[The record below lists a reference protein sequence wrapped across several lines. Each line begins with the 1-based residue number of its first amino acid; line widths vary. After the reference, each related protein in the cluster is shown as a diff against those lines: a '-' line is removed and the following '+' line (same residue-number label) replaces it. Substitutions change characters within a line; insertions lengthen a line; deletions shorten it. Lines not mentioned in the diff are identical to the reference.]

1 MIELSELYKIKKFNK
16 WLKDNVGAENM
27 IMKVDLPSIGQSYSL
42 KDMASLEAKVYKYE
56 CKLTPEQLVVAY
68 TKAEKQAEEMI
79 EEEKKRLGWTSW
91 ISTSVKSFM
100 GYGAQE
106 EESKTKDEKEEF

>member
-1 MIELSELYKIKKFNK
+1 
-16 WLKDNVGAENM
+16 
-27 IMKVDLPSIGQSYSL
+27 
-42 KDMASLEAKVYKYE
+42 
-56 CKLTPEQLVVAY
+56 VVAY